1 MGGYEID
8 TQWMKVLLKN
18 EWINV
23 NMGKT
28 SQSSQK
34 NWKRPLNKDVMKNGD
49 SGTNPGLGN
58 FEIRDT
64 DIQNVTF
71 V

>member
-1 MGGYEID
+1 
-8 TQWMKVLLKN
+8 
-18 EWINV
+18 
-23 NMGKT
+23 MGKT